1 MISYAARSYHQQQK
15 STPADSFRTAQPVSH
30 LNLYVHALPPDSCA
44 LGACSF
50 WASSFSRQPIPALP
64 HRTIHN
70 KLRPNL
76 TIKLGTAGS
85 KSSIICRATLKRNSK
100 HHRPHSQF
108 MRQPSLSVI
117 PEQFEES
124 VPSTPALSRTSSS
137 SRLLPSLELVTPV
150 SNVLSSLF
158 TKDEEKK
165 GKLQAWWSW
174 VGWSALQVNRSNKEG
189 MRITIEDLPDVGP
202 GVTVTSSTETLSPGS
217 DLSDQSKADHFFSG
231 FDCDKAPDCDSDSDS
246 ERESSRWSG
255 IIPRAV
261 FNDKAWIADSILSQ
275 AADGEIVCEQEK
287 SLLDDVPQETKKER
301 NERLKNWM
309 EKSDLVCVPISSWY
323 IVEKLTCRIRLS
335 AGPTNTL
342 SSPCIFLRTI
352 LLA

>member
-1 MISYAARSYHQQQK
+1 MSMHYHPTLAP
-15 STPADSFRTAQPVSH
+15 SGPA
-30 LNLYVHALPPDSCA
+30 PPGPPLFLA
-44 LGACSF
+44 K
-50 WASSFSRQPIPALP
+50 PIPALP

-70 KLRPNL
+70 KPRPNL

-165 GKLQAWWSW
+165 GKPQAWWSW
-174 VGWSALQVNRSNKEG
+174 VGWSALEMNRSNKEG
-189 MRITIEDLPDVGP
+189 MRITIEDLADVGP
-202 GVTVTSSTETLSPGS
+202 AVTVTSSTETPSPGS

-231 FDCDKAPDCDSDSDS
+231 LDCDKAPDCDSDSDS

-261 FNDKAWIADSILSQ
+261 FYDKTWIAGSILSQ
-275 AADGEIVCEQEK
+275 TADGEIVLEQEK
-287 SLLDDVPQETKKER
+287 NLLDDVPQETKKER

-309 EKSDLVCVPISSWY
+309 EKSDL
-323 IVEKLTCRIRLS
+323 IVGGTHEYFIKSVHLPSHYTTSVNTTTASGSFTAETRTGFLKSTLRRATNML
-335 AGPTNTL
+335 GPEAVGD
-342 SSPCIFLRTI
+342 S
-352 LLA
+352 

>member
-1 MISYAARSYHQQQK
+1 
-15 STPADSFRTAQPVSH
+15 
-30 LNLYVHALPPDSCA
+30 
-44 LGACSF
+44 
-50 WASSFSRQPIPALP
+50 
-64 HRTIHN
+64 
-70 KLRPNL
+70 
-76 TIKLGTAGS
+76 
-85 KSSIICRATLKRNSK
+85 
-100 HHRPHSQF
+100 

-124 VPSTPALSRTSSS
+124 APSTPALSRTSSS

-246 ERESSRWSG
+246 ESG

-261 FNDKAWIADSILSQ
+261 FNDKTWIADSILSQ

-287 SLLDDVPQETKKER
+287 SLLDDVPQETKKGR

-309 EKSDLVCVPISSWY
+309 EKSDLIVGGTHEYFIKSVHLPSHY
-323 IVEKLTCRIRLS
+323 ITSVNTTTASGSFTAETRTGFLKRALRRATNMLGPEAVEDS
-335 AGPTNTL
+335 
-342 SSPCIFLRTI
+342 
-352 LLA
+352 